1 MRLPLLLA
9 CLLATRCLAWGPH
22 AHEFLGRQGASSAGL
37 DARLALAVSSGSLLA
52 DLDHTLANAGVVN
65 DSTAFARAMAQAPGG
80 TPLSDR
86 FASGWL
92 AHALAQDPGQQ
103 EISSRDAKLCADM
116 ILVRTAGFPSGAVVF
131 DVERIRA
138 AAQKLGAPPPP
149 PADVVKAAEKLVLLT
164 LVETAALDMLP
175 LDIDQ
180 AREMMPPEL
189 RLCERR
195 LDGSLRDTVAVL
207 GASLDTLAARL
218 TGAPHAHRGDVIG
231 LPPAVILGVDFTT
244 RQVAPGVYLT
254 TSRLARPFFF
264 RTAIRVVIAK
274 LGKRLFPA
282 AAESWDAGAR
292 VKSVTKALRD
302 HLAESANRIEAL
314 FRDQRLR

>member
-1 MRLPLLLA
+1 MRLPLVLA
-9 CLLATRCLAWGPH
+9 CLLATRVLAWGPH
-22 AHEFLGRQGASSAGL
+22 AHEFLGRQGASSAGF

-65 DSTAFARAMAQAPGG
+65 DSTAFARAIAQAPGG

-116 ILVRTAGFPSGAVVF
+116 ILVRTAGFPSGAVVY

-138 AAQKLGAPPPP
+138 AAAALGAPPPS
-149 PADVVKAAEKLVLLT
+149 AGDVVKAAEKLVLLT
-164 LVETAALDMLP
+164 LVETAALDMIP

-180 AREMMPPEL
+180 ARELMPPEL

-207 GASLDTLAARL
+207 GASLDALAAQM
-218 TGAPHAHRGDVIG
+218 TDATPHAHGGDVIG
-231 LPPAVILGVDFTT
+231 LPPAVLLGVDFTT

-274 LGKRLFPA
+274 LGKRLFPTA
-282 AAESWDAGAR
+282 AGSWDAGSR

-302 HLAESANRIEAL
+302 HLAESANRVEAL
-314 FRDQRLR
+314 FP